1 MTKVEHIKNLYGLN
15 MILENNLLCTCWCE
29 WVAAIV
35 WPASLS
41 AWLDS
46 DDEYREMVRGLSL
59 EDVCTFTEL
68 VGTPFPP

>member
-1 MTKVEHIKNLYGLN
+1 M
-15 MILENNLLCTCWCE
+15 
-29 WVAAIV
+29 

-68 VGTPFPP
+68 VDTPFPP